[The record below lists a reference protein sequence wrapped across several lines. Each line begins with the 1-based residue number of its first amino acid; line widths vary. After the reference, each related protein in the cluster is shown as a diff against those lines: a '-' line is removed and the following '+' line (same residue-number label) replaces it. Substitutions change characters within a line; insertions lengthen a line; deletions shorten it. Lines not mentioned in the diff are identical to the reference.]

1 LQTVVLQEPETFA
14 NEQEYVF
21 APVEEHVPVDDWQGF
36 EDCEQTTGAPATQV
50 PAPSQWS
57 FCVQPLLSALHDV
70 VLGAE
75 A

>member
-1 LQTVVLQEPETFA
+1 LHTVVLQEPETFA
-14 NEQEYVF
+14 NPQVDEF
-21 APVEEHVPVDDWQGF
+21 GPVEVQVPVVAWQGF
-36 EDCEQTTGAPATQV
+36 EVCEQTTAAPATQV

-57 FCVQPLLSALHDV
+57 FSVQPLLSALHDV